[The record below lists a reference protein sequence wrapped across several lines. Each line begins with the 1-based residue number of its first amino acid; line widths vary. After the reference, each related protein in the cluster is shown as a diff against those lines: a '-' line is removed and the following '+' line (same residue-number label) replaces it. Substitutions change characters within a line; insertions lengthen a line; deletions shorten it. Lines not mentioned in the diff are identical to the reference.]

1 MQAITPTHI
10 IWLKRHLDLYS
21 FNDERGQAL
30 RDSILAYD
38 EKKQNRHQAELIY
51 EEFLKL
57 FSNNM
62 FYYGFKKTKQSVT
75 SDQLDAYLVYNKYNA
90 LTPIGLMRE
99 VRGDI
104 EYPYDKAKCEYENA
118 FKEQEKQLRAVGSGS
133 KKRKFFDNVTWR
145 QKPMLFRALIALALL
160 IVVGVKLFL
169 SRNIIIDEVKNGGL
183 VGKIIWIFVGILVLA
198 GFISFLGEVYGVIKW
213 FRYNRAL
220 KWANKCMDDF
230 RDEMDEKTNRR
241 GMSGAEE
248 RDREM
253 VDDWLNDFRVQVDEE
268 FEQPLQEEQISQ
280 HRTEFAGPR
289 NAIVWRETDKYQVKL
304 VETMGRDDRTLPLA
318 DRSFAAQKRECDRN
332 IAGIKRMWKKGA
344 SWKKH
349 FGVGAYAVL
358 ILSGVF
364 LFLCVGKIDYCRVIS
379 EGFTDSFLS
388 NDEKIKIPDSNA
400 EDENGEQKQEVE
412 KKSADK
418 YAEPGC
424 ERIKIKSAEASS
436 EKKDNPVRYAM
447 DGDYLTC
454 WQEDKEGE
462 GVTESITFTFDGVK
476 NLAYFTM
483 CNGNA
488 ASGAEYNMSS
498 RVRTVRIEF
507 ILEGM
512 TKNVSTIDIND
523 EWKQEETIYRLPR
536 ATECDRVKVYIG
548 SVYSG
553 TLNKDTSISEIGFY
567 EMVEEN

>member
-30 RDSILAYD
+30 KESILAYD

-104 EYPYDKAKCEYENA
+104 EYPFDKAKCEYENA
-118 FKEQEKQLRAVGSGS
+118 FSEQELQLRTVVTGS
-133 KKRKFFDNVTWR
+133 KKRKFFDAVTWR

-160 IVVGVKLFL
+160 LVVGVKLFL
-169 SRNIIIDEVKNGGL
+169 SKHVIIDEVKNGGII
-183 VGKIIWIFVGILVLA
+183 GKVIWGFVALLVLA
-198 GFISFLGEVYGVIKW
+198 GLISFLGEVFGVIKW
-213 FRYNRAL
+213 FKYKKAL
-220 KWANKCMDDF
+220 KWATKCMDDF
-230 RDEMDEKTNRR
+230 RDEMDEKTNRK
-241 GMSGAEE
+241 GMTGGDE

-268 FEQPLQEEQISQ
+268 FAQAPAEEQQ
-280 HRTEFAGPR
+280 PPKTGFAGPR

-304 VETMGRDDRTLPLA
+304 VEVMGRDDRTLPLA
-318 DRSFAAQKRECDRN
+318 DRSFASQKRECDRN
-332 IAGIKRMWKKGA
+332 IAGVRKMWKKGA

-349 FGVGAYAVL
+349 FGVGAYVVL
-358 ILSGVF
+358 ILVGAF
-364 LFLCVGKIDYCRVIS
+364 LFVCVGKIDYCSAISDGLPKQLFEEDGATVIKS
-379 EGFTDSFLS
+379 EAEEVKE
-388 NDEKIKIPDSNA
+388 DEKTPEDTKPVDENA
-400 EDENGEQKQEVE
+400 EAG
-412 KKSADK
+412 
-418 YAEPGC
+418 Y
-424 ERIKIKSAEASS
+424 ERIKIKSVEASS
-436 EKKDNPVRYAM
+436 EKKDFPAKYII
-447 DGDYLTC
+447 DGDYNTC
-454 WQEDKEGE
+454 WQEDLEGE
-462 GVTESITFTFDGVK
+462 GVNEYITFTFTGAK
-476 NLAYFTM
+476 KLEYLTL

-498 RVRTVRIEF
+498 RPRTIRLEY
-507 ILEGM
+507 ILDGK
-512 TKNVSTIDIND
+512 TKSVSSLNLTD
-523 EWKQEETIYRLPR
+523 EWLQKETKYDLPS
-536 ATECDRVKVYIG
+536 AAECDTVKVYIG

-567 EMVEEN
+567 GKAD